1 MDRIIKYRII
11 IVALLFLLL
20 SFGIFIGFEYT
31 KNEKNEK
38 NEDSN
43 ESVVVD
49 NKIKEEEDSEKV
61 KIYEEAST
69 KTYDIE
75 VVYKDIYSLCGH
87 TVETS
92 NTVYSTTLDKV
103 KDAEIK
109 KQNQEK
115 KEYKI
120 EAEEQ
125 EKIVFS
131 RTIEGNCP
139 NHFKV
144 KLENGK
150 VVIYNVV
157 NETISTIYQT
167 IDIPQDNIRAELLE
181 ELGIG
186 IELNSKEE
194 LNLFIEDIEI

>member
-11 IVALLFLLL
+11 VVALLFLLL
-20 SFGIFIGFEYT
+20 SFGIFIGYEYT
-31 KNEKNEK
+31 KNEKNEEP
-38 NEDSN
+38 NP
-43 ESVVVD
+43 SVVVD
-49 NKIKEEEDSEKV
+49 NKIKEEDNV

-92 NTVYSTTLDKV
+92 NTIYSTTLDKV
-103 KDAEIK
+103 KEAEIK

-120 EAEEQ
+120 EEEEQ

-131 RTIEGNCP
+131 RTIDGNCP

-167 IDIPQDNIRAELLE
+167 IDIPQDNIRPELLE

-194 LNLFIEDIEI
+194 LNLFIEDIES